1 MERGIR
7 MEKEA
12 IIRRYFQSWI
22 DKFEFS
28 LSPDDVHLS
37 FRIVLHTNSAPPEGG
52 APSVLPPLYRQVVIS
67 SSTIFAQRSMLSAA
81 MCSYLPWK
89 AKPPV
94 HRFGVGRPM

>member
-1 MERGIR
+1 MKAVCSWWIWYICKDVCE
-7 MEKEA
+7 
-12 IIRRYFQSWI
+12 FQFI
-22 DKFEFS
+22 
-28 LSPDDVHLS
+28 HLT
-37 FRIVLHTNSAPPEGG
+37 FLYQNSAPPSGG
-52 APSVLPPLYRQVVIS
+52 APRILLPRYRQVVIS